1 MTIVISSAVVLAGVA
16 DDLSLDHP
24 VIGWRNVV
32 TATTIVADTEEG
44 NYPASNL
51 ANPATNLE
59 WRAGAAGEQYL
70 TITTNEVDP
79 IDYIAVARHNWGSGE
94 IPVSV
99 EGFIDGAWEEIVE
112 EVMLPDDGPAL
123 FRFALQSL
131 SALRFRLQASD
142 ASVASALT
150 TTTIREPST
159 TIVFGSAYTIVDR
172 TQALIPGAVVSSIGI
187 YSASAATLKAKI
199 VKRNSAGNYD
209 VTVSQSF
216 AHPGGGWADLTLSS
230 PYTVPSS
237 GTYFLAALVSTAITS
252 NVTALGDRAFKLGDI
267 TGTGQSGF
275 TEDNTVGGSLPMRYT
290 YQALPRAAV
299 VYAGKLL
306 VIERRVYAGHMALP
320 DGIKVNVANGRS
332 ESGNFLGRIVLGEW
346 RETVVPLSLIS
357 PDWFRSTMRPFLIDG
372 RDLPFFFAWRPQ
384 TYPREVG
391 FGVLMDDPAPTP
403 DTTSHLLAFDLKI
416 SGVA

>member
-1 MTIVISSAVVLAGVA
+1 MSIVISSSVVLADVA
-16 DDLSLDHP
+16 DGLSLDHP
-24 VIGWRNVV
+24 VIGWRNIA
-32 TATTIVADTEEG
+32 TASTIVADTEEG

-51 ANPATNLE
+51 ANPSTNLG

-70 TITTNEVDP
+70 TITTNEIDP

-99 EGFIDGAWEEIVE
+99 EGLIDGVWEEIVE

-123 FRFALQSL
+123 FRFELQSMPMV
-131 SALRFRLQASD
+131 RIRLQASD
-142 ASVASALT
+142 ASVESALT

-159 TIVFGSAYTIVDR
+159 TFLFGSAYTIVDR
-172 TQALIPGAVVSSIGI
+172 TSALIPGAVVSSIGI
-187 YSASAATLKAKI
+187 YSALAATLKAKI

-216 AHPGGGWADLTLSS
+216 AHPGGGWVDLELST

-237 GTYFLAALVSTAITS
+237 GSYYLAALVSSAVTS
-252 NVTALGDRAFKLGDI
+252 SVTALGDRAFKLGDI

-306 VIERRVYAGHMALP
+306 VVERKVYAGHMAIT
-320 DGIKVNVANGRS
+320 DGIKVSVANGRS
-332 ESGNFLGRIVLGEW
+332 ESGNFLGRIVLGES
-346 RETVVPLSLIS
+346 RETVIPLSLIS
-357 PDWFRSTMRPFLIDG
+357 PDWFRTYMRPFLKEG

-391 FGVLMDDPAPTP
+391 YGWLTDDPMPTP
-403 DTTSHLLAFDLKI
+403 DNTSHLLAFDLKVG
-416 SGVA
+416 GVS